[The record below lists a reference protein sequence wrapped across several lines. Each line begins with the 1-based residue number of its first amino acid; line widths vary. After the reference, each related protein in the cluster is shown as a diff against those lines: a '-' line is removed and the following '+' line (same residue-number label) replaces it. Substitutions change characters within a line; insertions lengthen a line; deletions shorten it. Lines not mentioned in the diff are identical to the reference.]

1 MKLFKVLLAGVAIL
15 GGAKIAFAVTIY
27 PGKSAVFQPSPTSRA
42 TVSSSPTPTASDT
55 SSPSPP
61 QTSLPVLGSGAV
73 VDLLNT
79 LEKPELA
86 LETDWKKTI
95 ARTLLTGQVTSV
107 VFKTATP
114 CAFANVAGVSKMMPV
129 SIAQASAPGY
139 KTGTYYDALYPLT
152 STNCSGSVYL
162 QLDINSSVQLGDAIV
177 SITHKAT
184 QAPLYSPKVNLNVEF
199 NNWTMVRGY
208 CGGIWCKAEDR
219 GPQGTQ
225 VLKDHRISSYKTLP
239 ASSSPYE
246 IYAGP
251 YQLGLPFVAYG
262 DYEVVSSAPTNG
274 WVYVLDEP
282 KYDDDATMLS
292 RLQNW
297 AANSPTRTRM
307 VTTPIRRKDLKP
319 LSPTFAK
326 VIDYPPD
333 IVNLIQIFAPV
344 AEEFC
349 VETWPRS
356 EDFYPCREDYTG
368 KQLWLYVSNMA
379 HGSESGNATGSP
391 DLVIDRPAVEAF
403 GFYLLAVKYDL
414 DGLLYYN
421 SIEGW
426 QNATKDFL
434 CDPYQLGGNGDGLL
448 LYPDRKAKIA
458 YPSYRLKLLREASQ
472 WADIVIL
479 GGKKEEASALMT
491 NPLSWQRDLAAFEA
505 VRAQA
510 LANLP

>member
-1 MKLFKVLLAGVAIL
+1 
-15 GGAKIAFAVTIY
+15 
-27 PGKSAVFQPSPTSRA
+27 
-42 TVSSSPTPTASDT
+42 
-55 SSPSPP
+55 
-61 QTSLPVLGSGAV
+61 

-114 CAFANVAGVSKMMPV
+114 CAFADVAGVSKMMPM
-129 SIAQASAPGY
+129 SITQASAPGY

-152 STNCSGSVYL
+152 STNCLGSVYL
-162 QLDINSSVQLGDAIV
+162 QLDLNSSVQLGDATV
-177 SITHKAT
+177 SITHKVT

-199 NNWTMVRGY
+199 NHWTMMQGY
-208 CGGIWCKAEDR
+208 CGGKWCNEAMDS
-219 GPQGTQ
+219 GLQGAQ
-225 VLKDHRISSYKTLP
+225 VLKDHRISSYKTIP
-239 ASSSPYE
+239 TYSSPYE
-246 IYAGP
+246 IYVGP
-251 YQLGLPFVAYG
+251 YQLGLPFVTYE
-262 DYEVVSSAPTNG
+262 DYKVVASAPTNG
-274 WVYVLDEP
+274 WVYVQDEP
-282 KYDDDATMLS
+282 KYYDDATMLLW
-292 RLQNW
+292 LQNW
-297 AANSPTRTRM
+297 AINSPTRTRM
-307 VTTPIRRKDLKP
+307 VTTPIRRRDLDP
-319 LSPTFAK
+319 LSPTFARI
-326 VIDYPPD
+326 IDHSPD

-356 EDFYPCREDYTG
+356 RDFYPCREDYTG
-368 KQLWLYVSNMA
+368 KQLWLYVYNMS
-379 HGSESGNATGSP
+379 HGGKGGNATGSP
-391 DLVIDRPAVEAF
+391 DLVIDRTAVEAF

-426 QNATKDFL
+426 EQANKDFL
-434 CDPYQLGGNGDGLL
+434 TDPYHCEHGGNGDGLL
-448 LYPDRKAKIA
+448 LYPNREAKTA

-472 WADIVIL
+472 WADIVLL

-491 NPLSWQRDLAAFEA
+491 NPLNWQRDLAAFEA

-510 LANLP
+510 LAALP